1 MPPTL
6 SFLRHRD
13 EICEAISRVEMEST
27 KKLCH
32 TMDNTTTPKLA
43 SIKGGKKETI
53 FNPKPAHMMRT
64 RLGICEGRS
73 NA

>member
-6 SFLRHRD
+6 SFLRHRY
-13 EICEAISRVEMEST
+13 EICEAITMVEMENT
-27 KKLCH
+27 KNFVTQWPTLQHPNLLQQK
-32 TMDNTTTPKLA
+32 K
-43 SIKGGKKETI
+43 KKKEV
-53 FNPKPAHMMRT
+53 FNPKPTHMMPT